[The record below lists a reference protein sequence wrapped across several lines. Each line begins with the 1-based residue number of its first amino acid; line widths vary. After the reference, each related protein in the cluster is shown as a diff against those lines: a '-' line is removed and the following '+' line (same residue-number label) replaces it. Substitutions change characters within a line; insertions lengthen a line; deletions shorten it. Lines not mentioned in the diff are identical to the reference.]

1 MWGLQLCGRRMMM
14 ARAGHSSQH
23 FSFTSSLIQSI
34 DPNLFS
40 PNDIELLTLYS

>member
-1 MWGLQLCGRRMMM
+1 MWGLQLCG
-14 ARAGHSSQH
+14 HSSHQH